1 MDRPIGQV
9 SVGIRP
15 FQIGLQLDRLGGR
28 HGARREQHDEFQSG
42 EADAG
47 DCAVH
52 DSVLPLVRGRMK

>member
-15 FQIGLQLDRLGGR
+15 FQIGLQLDCLGGR
-28 HGARREQHDEFQSG
+28 HGARREQHRKPQSG
-42 EADAG
+42 EADVG

-52 DSVLPLVRGRMK
+52 DPVLALVRGRMK